1 MLKITGESLQ
11 IDEVV
16 AVANGMT
23 VALDCNTLPKIERSR
38 AAVDQLIAKG
48 VVAYGITTGFG
59 RLRDKIIPPDKVKQ
73 LQLNLVRSHAAG
85 VGKELEEKTVRAML
99 LVRAN
104 TLALGYSGVRPIV
117 IQTLL
122 DMLNRSIHP
131 CIPCQG
137 SLGASGDLPPL
148 AHLTLSLIG
157 EGEVMMDG
165 ERLPSAEAFAR
176 AQIAPLELQAKEGLA
191 LINGTSLMVGLGA
204 RLLHRA
210 LNLLFVA
217 DVAACMTLEA
227 HHGTDRAY
235 EAKAQAVRP
244 HPGQVECAGLLRKL
258 IAGSQFLR
266 PHTDTNIQD
275 PYTLRCV
282 PQVHGAVRDAVA
294 YAKRSI
300 DIELN
305 AVNDNPLIFVE
316 EDENGNET
324 VDVVSAGNFH
334 GEPIAIPMD
343 AVKIAITDLGNMS
356 ERRIA
361 RLMDADSNSGV
372 LPMFL
377 TRDSGLENG
386 MMMAHYTATAL
397 TSENKVLVHP
407 ASADSLPGGANYE
420 DHVSLG
426 TIAARQLEQII
437 EHVETIVAIE
447 LMAAAQGID
456 FRRQIMGN
464 AEARL
469 GVGTSPVHELIRTQ
483 VPFLETDVYMA
494 PLIGKVHQLITSGAI
509 KEAVEKGF
517 SSHFGENDKPAL
529 LNGRTASSLLEDVP
543 VLVGAGG

>member
-1 MLKITGESLQ
+1 MLIITGESLQ
-11 IDEVV
+11 IDDVV
-16 AVANGMT
+16 AVADGRT
-23 VALDCNTLPKIERSR
+23 VALDHSTLYKIERSR
-38 AAVDQLIAKG
+38 AAVDRLIADG

-85 VGKELEEKTVRAML
+85 VGKELEEKTVRAMMI
-99 LVRAN
+99 VRAN
-104 TLALGYSGVRPIV
+104 TLALGYSGVRPVV

-122 DMLNRSIHP
+122 AMLNRGIHP

-148 AHLTLSLIG
+148 AHLALALIG
-157 EGEVMMDG
+157 EGEVVMDG
-165 ERLPSAEAFAR
+165 ERLPSALALAR
-176 AQIAPLELQAKEGLA
+176 AQLAPLELQAKEGLA

-204 RLLHRA
+204 QLLHRA
-210 LNLLFVA
+210 NNLIFVA
-217 DVAACMTLEA
+217 DVAACLTLEA

-235 EAKAQAVRP
+235 DRRAQAVRP
-244 HPGQVECAGLLRKL
+244 HPGQIECATLLRRL
-258 IAGSQFLR
+258 LAGSQFLR

-282 PQVHGAVRDAVA
+282 PQVHGAVRDALA
-294 YAKRSI
+294 YAQRAI

-324 VDVVSAGNFH
+324 IDVISAGNFH

-343 AVKIAITDLGNMS
+343 SVKIAITDLGNMS

-361 RLMDADSNSGV
+361 RLMDADSNGGV

-377 TRDSGLENG
+377 TGDSGLENG
-386 MMMAHYTATAL
+386 LMMAHYTATAL

-426 TIAARQLEQII
+426 TIAARQFGQIV

-447 LMAAAQGID
+447 LLSAAQGID
-456 FRRQIMGN
+456 FRRQMMGN
-464 AEARL
+464 AHLRL
-469 GVGTSPVHELIRTQ
+469 GAGTAPAYELIRSR
-483 VPFLETDVYMA
+483 VPFLTSDVYMA
-494 PLIGKVHQLITSGAI
+494 PLIEAVRQLVADGLIKDAVEAESPAAVKPMTKQPIYANGKVVPTPL
-509 KEAVEKGF
+509 KM
-517 SSHFGENDKPAL
+517 PAL
-529 LNGRTASSLLEDVP
+529 AR
-543 VLVGAGG
+543 

>member
-1 MLKITGESLQ
+1 MMLTITGETLQ
-11 IDEVV
+11 IEDVV
-16 AVANGMT
+16 AVAQGMA
-23 VALDCNTLPKIERSR
+23 VALAPATLPGIERSR
-38 AAVDQLIAKG
+38 AAVEQLIANG
-48 VVAYGITTGFG
+48 VVAYGITTGFS
-59 RLRDKIIPPDKVKQ
+59 RLRDKIIPPEQVKQ

-85 VGKELEEKTVRAML
+85 VGRELDTETVRGLM

-104 TLALGYSGVRPIV
+104 TLALGYSGIRPVV

-122 DMLNRSIHP
+122 TMLNRGIHP

-148 AHLTLSLIG
+148 AHLAMTLIG

-165 ERLPSAEAFAR
+165 ERLPSAVAFAR
-176 AQIAPLELQAKEGLA
+176 AGIAPLELQAKEGLA
-191 LINGTSLMVGLGA
+191 LINGTSLMVALGA

-210 LNLLFVA
+210 VNLIFVA

-227 HHGTDRAY
+227 HHGTERAY
-235 EAKAQAVRP
+235 DPRAHAIRP
-244 HPGQVECAGLLRKL
+244 HPGQVECAALLRGL
-258 IAGSQFLR
+258 IAGSRFLR
-266 PHTDTNIQD
+266 PHTGQNIQD

-294 YAKRSI
+294 YARRAI

-316 EDENGNET
+316 DDGSGNPT
-324 VDVVSAGNFH
+324 IDVISAGNFH
-334 GEPIAIPMD
+334 GEPIAIPLD
-343 AVKIAITDLGNMS
+343 CVKIAITDLGNMS

-361 RLMDADSNSGV
+361 RLMDADSNGNV

-386 MMMAHYTATAL
+386 LMMAHYTATAL

-437 EHVETIVAIE
+437 EHVENIVAIE
-447 LMAAAQGID
+447 LLSAAQGID
-456 FRRQIMGN
+456 FRCQEMGITPDQ
-464 AEARL
+464 L
-469 GVGTSPVHELIRTQ
+469 GAGTGPAYALIRSQ
-483 VPFLETDVYMA
+483 VPFLTTDTYMA
-494 PLIGKVHQLITSGAI
+494 PLIGQVRQLITTGAI
-509 KEAVEKGF
+509 KAAVEA
-517 SSHFGENDKPAL
+517 ECPPAAGRNRYAPFL
-529 LNGRTASSLLEDVP
+529 SNGASAHPAE
-543 VLVGAGG
+543 GALARIG